1 MMKTQSPH
9 QGTCITRTPTV
20 TGRAQE
26 EHDTQWEAP
35 LGGTYIGEGEWVQ
48 AEEPMDE
55 TPLEGKE
62 GTLESEPLW
71 IYKWR
76 CKVDR
81 DIRLHQEVLDK
92 GYPNRWGAQ
101 ILIQSK
107 WNLDRFKQ
115 LLGDYGDREVVE
127 WMRYGW
133 PIGRLPTLTDPDRTG
148 HNHKGALEFPEA
160 LKKYIAKESSKGAIR

>member
-1 MMKTQSPH
+1 
-9 QGTCITRTPTV
+9 
-20 TGRAQE
+20 
-26 EHDTQWEAP
+26 
-35 LGGTYIGEGEWVQ
+35 
-48 AEEPMDE
+48 MDE

-92 GYPNRWGAQ
+92 GYPNRWGVR
-101 ILIQSK
+101 IPIQSK
-107 WNLDRFKQ
+107 WNLDRFEQ
-115 LLGDYGDREVVE
+115 LLEDYGDWEVVE

-133 PIGRLPTLTDPDRTG
+133 PTHRLPTLTDPDKMGR
-148 HNHKGALEFPEA
+148 NHKGASDFPEA
-160 LKKYIAKESSKGAIR
+160 LKKYIVKESSKGAIMGPFDEVPFQSKVGHITTQYQTKKRTQRKGE